1 MELDIMEIFTVSLF
15 GHREIHDLKRIE
27 EQLILI
33 IKEIMQ
39 IKSYVAFLIGRNGE
53 FDEYA
58 ASVIKQL
65 QKDFGKERFDIT
77 LVLPYTVADL
87 EYYEKY
93 YDHIIVPESVYG
105 VHPKAAITLKNRW
118 MVEQSDLVIAYIE
131 RDEGGAYKAIKY
143 AEKLNKKV
151 INLYTSEPFS
161 IS

>member
-1 MELDIMEIFTVSLF
+1 MEIFTVSLF

-27 EQLILI
+27 EQLISM

-39 IKSYVAFLIGRNGE
+39 AKSYVAFLIGRNGE

-58 ASVIKQL
+58 ASVIKRL

-77 LVLPYTVADL
+77 LVLPYTVANL

-93 YDHIIVPESVYG
+93 YDHIILPESVHG
-105 VHPKAAITLKNRW
+105 AHPKSAITLKNRW
-118 MVEQSDLVIAYIE
+118 MIEQSDLVIVWVE
-131 RDEGGAYKAIKY
+131 RENGGAHKAMKY
-143 AEKLNKKV
+143 AEKLNKRV
-151 INLYTSEPFS
+151 VNLYTSEPVS